1 MHNHLALHCLKV
13 SQKIKQEMLRS
24 LAIPNK
30 NKKMAIEIATGVQPK
45 ISTKFQ
51 STNMDAGQE
60 ILCHRALTR
69 FFVCCGIPFWVI
81 ESPFFLDF
89 CKNLCITYKPP
100 NRKTLSND
108 WVNFEAAR
116 VTVSME
122 NKLENQEN
130 LTLGK

>member
-30 NKKMAIEIATGVQPK
+30 NKKMAIEIATRVQPK

-69 FFVCCGIPFWVI
+69 FFVCCGTPFWVI
-81 ESPFFLDF
+81 ESPFFWIFAKIFALHISHLIAKHF
-89 CKNLCITYKPP
+89 PMI
-100 NRKTLSND
+100 
-108 WVNFEAAR
+108 
-116 VTVSME
+116 
-122 NKLENQEN
+122 
-130 LTLGK
+130 G